1 MKKIAIYLV
10 IAIITFV
17 GCAKEIHE
25 THEYNRVV
33 PNVQPVAPRP
43 TVEPVAPVVPV
54 TPYVE
59 PVTPVVP
66 VIPVT
71 PYVEPAA
78 PAVPDWVNNSITA
91 TGNAVVDRASSRN
104 AGQAKMMARRAAKL
118 DGMRQLLEQVLGLRV
133 TSETTVRDMVAESD
147 RINAET
153 SGIIRGV
160 QVIDEKFDGDTAYV
174 TVALPLQGVYSYIN
188 K

>member
-1 MKKIAIYLV
+1 MKKIAIFLV
-10 IAIITFV
+10 IAMIACV

-25 THEYNRVV
+25 THEYNKVV

-59 PVTPVVP
+59 PVAPVV
-66 VIPVT
+66 PVT
-71 PYVEPAA
+71 PYVEPVT
-78 PAVPDWVNNSITA
+78 PSVPDWVNNSLTA
-91 TGNAVVDRASSRN
+91 TGNAVIDYKNSRN

-133 TSETTVRDMVAESD
+133 NSQTIVRDMVAESD
-147 RINAET
+147 IIDAES

-160 QVIDEKFDGDTAYV
+160 QVVDEKSDGETMSV

>member
-1 MKKIAIYLV
+1 MKKLLILLIVAIV
-10 IAIITFV
+10 CII
-17 GCAKEIHE
+17 GCSREIHE
-25 THEYNRVV
+25 THEYNKVV

-54 TPYVE
+54 
-59 PVTPVVP
+59 VP

-78 PAVPDWVNNSITA
+78 PVVPDWVNNTLTA
-91 TGNAVVDRASSRN
+91 TGNAVIDRASARN

-118 DGMRQLLEQVLGLRV
+118 DGMRQLLEQTLGLRV
-133 TSETTVRDMVAESD
+133 NAETTVRDMVAESD

-160 QVIDEKFDGDTAYV
+160 QVIDEKFDGDTASV

>member
-1 MKKIAIYLV
+1 
-10 IAIITFV
+10 
-17 GCAKEIHE
+17 
-25 THEYNRVV
+25 
-33 PNVQPVAPRP
+33 
-43 TVEPVAPVVPV
+43 
-54 TPYVE
+54 
-59 PVTPVVP
+59 
-66 VIPVT
+66 
-71 PYVEPAA
+71 
-78 PAVPDWVNNSITA
+78 
-91 TGNAVVDRASSRN
+91 
-104 AGQAKMMARRAAKL
+104 MARRAAKL